1 MGHYPPQLIARRRW
15 LMARDPQDPK
25 AQSRTMARLS
35 SSSDLQ
41 GLSRLGDGSHR
52 DRLPFRLIF
61 RIFLRCLSLLR
72 PVRYHVLALFAGFG
86 SLTLVLLPLGLIF
99 VDTLWTRV
107 LQGSPLLEIEAQ
119 FFGVPVAEATSPGGF
134 DAPLRRLVAQRLII
148 WSAGAALV
156 FSPLFIGLY
165 YYQVWIL
172 QRINQKLRV
181 ELLAHLQGLS
191 LRFHSETSVGDAVY
205 RLTQD
210 SAMVTQLI
218 QVLVLTPFTAIPQ
231 FLFSVLV
238 IALFAPELGLVL
250 LGVLV
255 PSLFAGAWFS
265 QRMRTRFRLSRERNA
280 DLTSR
285 IQETMAGIK
294 VIKAYGAEEREKTAF
309 AAASRQAFAASFGAR
324 NLYAVYGMAMFWI
337 FGAFALFVTAL
348 GTVEVMKKTELAATA
363 LGFTLW
369 NLGLYNYFKARLGGG
384 VESLKDLFRTW
395 GRAQDIAIG
404 LDRVF
409 EVIDHEPEVRDAQ
422 NAVPFETVH
431 ETIRFRNVSFGYRK
445 DQPVLFSVDL
455 SARVGNITA
464 IVGPTGSGKSTLMAL
479 LLRLYDP
486 DSGSIEIDGARLDQ
500 FQVASLRNGI
510 SIALQE
516 NVLFGDSVR
525 ENIRF
530 ARPHASE
537 AEVREAA
544 RVARADDFIEALPQ
558 GYDTLLGER
567 GSKLSTGQR
576 QRLSIARAVLKDT
589 PVLILDEPTAALD
602 ALTEQQVLENLAEWG
617 RERAIFLITH
627 RLSTVRRADE
637 ILFLQSGQAVEYG
650 SHDDLMAI
658 PAGAYRGLV
667 QAETSEAAP

>member
-1 MGHYPPQLIARRRW
+1 
-15 LMARDPQDPK
+15 
-25 AQSRTMARLS
+25 
-35 SSSDLQ
+35 
-41 GLSRLGDGSHR
+41 
-52 DRLPFRLIF
+52 
-61 RIFLRCLSLLR
+61 
-72 PVRYHVLALFAGFG
+72 
-86 SLTLVLLPLGLIF
+86 
-99 VDTLWTRV
+99 
-107 LQGSPLLEIEAQ
+107 
-119 FFGVPVAEATSPGGF
+119 
-134 DAPLRRLVAQRLII
+134 
-148 WSAGAALV
+148 
-156 FSPLFIGLY
+156 
-165 YYQVWIL
+165 
-172 QRINQKLRV
+172 
-181 ELLAHLQGLS
+181 
-191 LRFHSETSVGDAVY
+191 
-205 RLTQD
+205 
-210 SAMVTQLI
+210 
-218 QVLVLTPFTAIPQ
+218 
-231 FLFSVLV
+231 
-238 IALFAPELGLVL
+238 
-250 LGVLV
+250 
-255 PSLFAGAWFS
+255 
-265 QRMRTRFRLSRERNA
+265 
-280 DLTSR
+280 
-285 IQETMAGIK
+285 
-294 VIKAYGAEEREKTAF
+294 
-309 AAASRQAFAASFGAR
+309 
-324 NLYAVYGMAMFWI
+324 
-337 FGAFALFVTAL
+337 
-348 GTVEVMKKTELAATA
+348 
-363 LGFTLW
+363 
-369 NLGLYNYFKARLGGG
+369 
-384 VESLKDLFRTW
+384 
-395 GRAQDIAIG
+395 
-404 LDRVF
+404 
-409 EVIDHEPEVRDAQ
+409 
-422 NAVPFETVH
+422 
-431 ETIRFRNVSFGYRK
+431 
-445 DQPVLFSVDL
+445 
-455 SARVGNITA
+455 
-464 IVGPTGSGKSTLMAL
+464 MAL